1 MNPEKV
7 GLFIRELREKEN
19 MSQDQLAD
27 ILYVD
32 RSLISKWENGRL
44 SPDIKYLQKL
54 CKIFKI
60 ELTELISGELIDKN
74 NESELKNNLFD
85 YLASENSKYKK
96 VKFTAIA
103 SLTITILA
111 IFAFLIYYFFQTYNT
126 TRTYRLYGVN
136 NEYTIDNGLLVITR
150 EYSYLLFSDLEE
162 NVSDITVYYLSNN
175 EKTVIY
181 EGPKENIILDYSG
194 YNSSI
199 NLKNIDKIK
208 NNLYIDL
215 KVNDSIVNIKLD
227 IKDDLKNDSLI
238 FDDKTSYIINND
250 NNTFNNEIPTYIKDN
265 FKCDDLLCS
274 LSDSNYNLRYDI
286 NTNILNISK
295 DDINIDYL
303 IKDRSLYYTSNKYN
317 FNVINGEM
325 ECNKKD
331 CTKENKIYNELY
343 ENYIKKVA

>member
-54 CKIFKI
+54 CKIFKV

-126 TRTYRLYGVN
+126 TRTYRLYGEN

-286 NTNILNISK
+286 STNILNISK

-303 IKDRSLYYTSNKYN
+303 IKDSSLYYTSNKYN